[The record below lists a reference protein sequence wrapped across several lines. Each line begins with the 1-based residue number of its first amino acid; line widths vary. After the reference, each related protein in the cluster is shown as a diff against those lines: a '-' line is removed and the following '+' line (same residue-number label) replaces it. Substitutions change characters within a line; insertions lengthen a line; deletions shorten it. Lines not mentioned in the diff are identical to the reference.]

1 MEHSFAQLM
10 DLSDEIVM
18 IILNKLDNVEVLYS
32 LMNVSTRLNQIV
44 QDSIFTTKITLM
56 KSTDLTL
63 TLPDA
68 VLDRFCLK
76 ILPKIHHKIKWLN
89 LESAS
94 MERILLVAD
103 YPNLRQLDI
112 FINHEEPVLN
122 LIDKSSLDRIFQN
135 QIVTLS
141 VTVELHI
148 NVYLFDDCLY
158 LLDGRLNQLHTLFVH
173 VFHIFS
179 LRSTINNKEELTNLK
194 YFSLRSTSET
204 SVYDEVLVPHLHRM
218 SNLETLAF
226 HMPKLN
232 EFIFNIRSIIPLNNQ
247 THLLSN
253 EDIHRTLTNLT
264 DHQVISCVDYFPSE
278 LFKCVQSVTLFDE
291 RPFEHTF
298 FMQIAQAFPFLKE
311 LT

>member
-122 LIDKSSLDRIFQN
+122 LIG
-135 QIVTLS
+135 T
-141 VTVELHI
+141 
-148 NVYLFDDCLY
+148 
-158 LLDGRLNQLHTLFVH
+158 
-173 VFHIFS
+173 
-179 LRSTINNKEELTNLK
+179 RS
-194 YFSLRSTSET
+194 
-204 SVYDEVLVPHLHRM
+204 
-218 SNLETLAF
+218 
-226 HMPKLN
+226 
-232 EFIFNIRSIIPLNNQ
+232 
-247 THLLSN
+247 
-253 EDIHRTLTNLT
+253 
-264 DHQVISCVDYFPSE
+264 
-278 LFKCVQSVTLFDE
+278 
-291 RPFEHTF
+291 
-298 FMQIAQAFPFLKE
+298 
-311 LT
+311 